1 VIILDTL
8 LVGGIKFV
16 LGKIADAVEA
26 EMADDTVW
34 REELLAAQMRLELG
48 EITEPQFAVIERELL
63 ARIREIRERQQGRP
77 EPPGTFRVTGVEAT
91 VLGKPSPAYFE
102 AALEA
107 LDAEPELTW
116 MVGDDLDSDVA
127 GAQRYGLKTVL
138 VRTGK
143 FRPDELYRSMV
154 VPDAVISSVAYLPE
168 WLERSL

>member
-77 EPPGTFRVTGVEAT
+77 EPPGTFRVTGVEAS
-91 VLGKPSPAYFE
+91 VLGDD
-102 AALEA
+102 AAGEGR
-107 LDAEPELTW
+107 EP
-116 MVGDDLDSDVA
+116 DVS
-127 GAQRYGLKTVL
+127 R
-138 VRTGK
+138 R
-143 FRPDELYRSMV
+143 
-154 VPDAVISSVAYLPE
+154 
-168 WLERSL
+168 